1 MYHLRVIQGRV
12 SFGTRSLHL
21 VRTPIGSL
29 GMVGGTLEAA
39 GTSRYWLLGF
49 R

>member
-21 VRTPIGSL
+21 VRTPIGQS
-29 GMVGGTLEAA
+29 GDGWWDFGS
-39 GTSRYWLLGF
+39 SRDQQILVV
-49 R
+49 RV